1 MKKPGKI
8 ILVASVIAV
17 VVAVV
22 TGGIILIGSPTQERM
37 RRLDAQ
43 RVADLRAVASA
54 VDLYWTRHGSLPP
67 SLEELSKEPGGSVK
81 SLDPYTKRFYEYTLL
96 SDNTCELCAHFARDW
111 TGQHEALYKDFW
123 AHGSGRQCFKLKVRE
138 IKR

>member
-1 MKKPGKI
+1 VKKPGKI

-67 SLEELSKEPGGSVK
+67 SLEELSKEPGGS
-81 SLDPYTKRFYEYTLL
+81 
-96 SDNTCELCAHFARDW
+96 
-111 TGQHEALYKDFW
+111 
-123 AHGSGRQCFKLKVRE
+123 
-138 IKR
+138 IK